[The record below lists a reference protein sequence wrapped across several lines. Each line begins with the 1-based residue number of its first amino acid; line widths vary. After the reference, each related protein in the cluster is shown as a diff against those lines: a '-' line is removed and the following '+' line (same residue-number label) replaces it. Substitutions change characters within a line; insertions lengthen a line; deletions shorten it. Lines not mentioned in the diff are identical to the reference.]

1 MLVLVL
7 VLVLDLV
14 GCAGGHGTPRLD
26 GPPTPDAPAIDA
38 AIDAPKPYRHTIVID
53 GMDDFAPADTF
64 ATTSSPSYAARI
76 TWDDHFVYVGYSGPD
91 LATTTTDASSKWLFV
106 YFDLD
111 PGAGTGA
118 ATSLTYNTQHA
129 TFPTGFGAELYA
141 RYKCDDTFVSLERYD
156 AGSSSWTTVSPTPL
170 YAQGGPY
177 VELAI
182 PLAELGAGAKLGIVT
197 WMINE
202 KALAEGSYA
211 GLYADNFTDGY
222 AMNLP
227 LAHYLLADFT
237 SPRAPNDQRAEQ

>member
-1 MLVLVL
+1 MLLLVLA
-7 VLVLDLV
+7 LVLDLAA
-14 GCAGGHGTPRLD
+14 CTRNQATPKLD
-26 GPPTPDAPAIDA
+26 GPPAADASAIDA
-38 AIDAPKPYRHTIVID
+38 APDAPVPYRHTIIID
-53 GMDDFAPADTF
+53 GMDDFAAADTF
-64 ATTSSPSYAARI
+64 ATTSSSFTAHV
-76 TWDDHFVYVGYSGPD
+76 TWDDHFLFVGYAGPD

-129 TFPTGFGAELYA
+129 TFPSGFGAEYYA
-141 RYKCDDTFVSLERYD
+141 RYKCDGTFTSLERYD
-156 AGSSSWTTVSPTPL
+156 AGTQAWTTVTPTPL
-170 YAQGGPY
+170 VGQLGTY

-182 PLAELGAGAKLGIVT
+182 PLAELGAGAKLGVVT

-202 KALAEGSYA
+202 KSLAEGSFA
-211 GLYADNFTDGY
+211 GLYANNFTDGY

-237 SPRAPNDQRAEQ
+237 SPRAPSDAANEH